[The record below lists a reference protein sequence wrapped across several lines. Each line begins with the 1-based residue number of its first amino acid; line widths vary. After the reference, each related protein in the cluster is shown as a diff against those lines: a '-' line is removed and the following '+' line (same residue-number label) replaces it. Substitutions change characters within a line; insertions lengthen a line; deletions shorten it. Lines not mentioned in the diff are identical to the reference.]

1 MNYARLLTILF
12 LALAIAGCSS
22 SGSQRDGSGRGGEQR
37 EQTAEQM
44 YNQAQRQMER
54 RDYSGAAETLENLQA
69 RYPFGPY
76 FKQAQLDL
84 INTYFQQEEMG
95 SAIAAADRFIRLNP
109 RDEHVPYA
117 IYMRG
122 RSNLERGN
130 DLLTRTFGIDRR
142 VRDPSP
148 LREAMNDF
156 MRVAENYPDSEYA
169 NDSRERVGQLR
180 RDLAYHEMH
189 VTRWYMSRG
198 AYVAAAN
205 RAMGVV
211 ENFQGTPQVQEA
223 LGVLVD
229 AYSALE
235 LDDLR
240 RDVLRIIE
248 ENYPDHPSLR
258 DRRRFL
264 PRLGME

>member
-1 MNYARLLTILF
+1 MNITRLLIILF
-12 LALAIAGCSS
+12 LALAVAGCSS
-22 SGSQRDGSGRGGEQR
+22 SGSQRGESGARGEQR
-37 EQTAEQM
+37 ERSAEDL
-44 YNQAQRQMER
+44 YNQAQRQVNR
-54 RDYSGAAETLENLQA
+54 RDYNGAAETLENLQA

-84 INTYFQQEEMG
+84 INVYFQQEEMG
-95 SAIAAADRFIRLNP
+95 STIAAADRFIRLNP

-122 RSNLERGN
+122 RANLERGN
-130 DLLTRTFGIDRR
+130 DFLTRTFGIDRR

-156 MRVAENYPDSEYA
+156 SRVAENYPDSEYA
-169 NDSRERVGQLR
+169 SDARQRVSQLR

-189 VTRWYMSRG
+189 VTRWYMERG

-229 AYSALE
+229 AYGRLDI
-235 LDDLR
+235 DDLR
-240 RDVLRIIE
+240 QDVLRIIE
-248 ENYPDHPSLR
+248 ANYPDHPSLR
-258 DRRRFL
+258 ERRRFL